1 MKTIKILGFFIISL
15 FFSNCEE
22 LDANYKD
29 YLSNVKVYSPR
40 VTDLSVVSGL
50 KEATLSWKNPQGKIA
65 VKNIIKLQDSTI
77 VISGLVETY
86 KLTNL
91 EIKGYQ
97 VSVFTVDKFDNY
109 SVPATISIF
118 PNGE

>member
-1 MKTIKILGFFIISL
+1 MKALKIISFVFIATL
-15 FFSNCEE
+15 LSNCTSM
-22 LDANYKD
+22 DDNYKD
-29 YLSNVKVYSPR
+29 YLKNVPIYSPR
-40 VTDLSVVSGL
+40 VTNLVVVSGL

-65 VKNIIKLQDSTI
+65 VKNVITLQDSTI
-77 VISGLVETY
+77 VLEGLAETY

-97 VSVFTVDKFDNY
+97 VSVYTQDKFNNY
-109 SVPATISIF
+109 SVPATIYIF